1 MRVKRVGRRP
11 RTAIHGGDRRPSAR
25 KHLPT
30 RVTDVKAIG
39 SPTVS
44 ETSTEAFCGVVV
56 SLTNAGPT

>member
-11 RTAIHGGDRRPSAR
+11 RPAIHGGDRRPSAR
-25 KHLPT
+25 KNLPT

-39 SPTVS
+39 Y
-44 ETSTEAFCGVVV
+44 ADRIGDLDRGFCGVVV